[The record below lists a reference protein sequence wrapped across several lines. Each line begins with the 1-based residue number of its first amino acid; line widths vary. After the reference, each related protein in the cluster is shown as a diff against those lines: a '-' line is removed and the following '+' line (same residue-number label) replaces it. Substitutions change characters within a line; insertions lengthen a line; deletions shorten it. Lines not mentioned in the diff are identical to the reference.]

1 MENKNAALYQKIKE
15 RNQRAKNMLATVVNG
30 AHAGEKL
37 FLSDGKALWQ
47 DEKSSLLHG
56 IKPELFKGAHTGLLE
71 YSGERVFYEWFG
83 NVPKLVI
90 CGGGHVSI
98 ALVKMAKLAGFEIT
112 VLEDRAEFAG
122 QAREAGADTIICDT
136 FENALSQIPG
146 LPDLYFVIVTRGH
159 QYDTV
164 CLKAALKKDHAYVG
178 MMGSHRRTELVRQQL
193 IEEGFDKAD
202 IAQVSAPIGLS
213 IHAHTPEEI
222 AVSILA
228 EIIQKKNGLPA
239 GEGYSEEMLMYLA
252 GEKEPDTKKALV
264 TIIDQKG
271 SAPRKAGTKMLVLE
285 HGATVGTVGGGYAE
299 GMVIRQAL
307 SMMHDRVKNQIIKVD
322 MTGNGV
328 EDAGMVCGGMM
339 EVYLEA
345 LGVTDLADIRP

>member
-1 MENKNAALYQKIKE
+1 MALYQKIKE

-30 AHAGEKL
+30 AHTGEKI
-37 FLSDGKALWQ
+37 FYSNERIIWQ
-47 DEKSSLLHG
+47 DLERNFLRG
-56 IKPELFKGAHTGLLE
+56 INPGLFAGTQAGLLE
-71 YSGERVFYEWFG
+71 CSGERVFYEWFG

-90 CGGGHVSI
+90 CGGGHVSL
-98 ALVKMAKLAGFEIT
+98 ALVKMAKLVGFEVA

-122 QAREAGADTIICDT
+122 RAKEAGADTVICDT
-136 FENALSQIPG
+136 FENALSRMPG
-146 LPDLYFVIVTRGH
+146 LPDSYFVIVTRGH

-164 CLKAALKKDHAYVG
+164 CLKAALQKDYAYIG

-239 GEGYSEEMLMYLA
+239 GEGYTDELLMYLA
-252 GEKEPDTKKALV
+252 GEKEPDTRKALA
-264 TIIDQKG
+264 TIVNQKG

-285 HGATVGTVGGGYAE
+285 NGAAIGTVGGGYAE
-299 GMVIRQAL
+299 SRIIRQAL
-307 SMMHDRVKNQIIKVD
+307 SMMREGEKKRIVKID
-322 MTGNGV
+322 MAGSGA
-328 EDAGMVCGGMM
+328 EDAGMLCGGVI
-339 EVYLEA
+339 EVYLE
-345 LGVTDLADIRP
+345 VQ